1 MDIIIVNRSN
11 TCAMAVASTV
21 REAYFE
27 KQQEAGGVRVCI
39 FTNNSADS
47 LSVDSLLS
55 EVSGVR
61 DRTI

>member
-1 MDIIIVNRSN
+1 
-11 TCAMAVASTV
+11 MAVASTV